1 MTVEIFQNLSPASCT
16 DPIMPAGSFAVIA
29 DIIKEMGNEEVV
41 ASVSSSEADLGI
53 IFYSTER
60 VEKYHNMVEQA
71 GLIE

>member
-1 MTVEIFQNLSPASCT
+1 MEQFLNYHLQLTPAL
-16 DPIMPAGSFAVIA
+16 P

-60 VEKYHNMVEQA
+60 AEKYHNMVEQA